1 MARRLRSMS
10 NIARG
15 IIALAIGFIARMERS
30 DIQVFAV
37 VDRWA
42 RDFVA
47 LNRGRWIVSLHEL
60 AHATFHLLQTRSTPV
75 AAIRRHPGRSRRP

>member
-30 DIQVFAV
+30 DIQVFAF

-42 RDFVA
+42 RDFAA
-47 LNRGRWIVSLHEL
+47 LSPGHRIVSLYER
-60 AHATFHLLQTRSTPV
+60 AHATFHLLEICSTPV
-75 AAIRRHPGRSRRP
+75 GATI